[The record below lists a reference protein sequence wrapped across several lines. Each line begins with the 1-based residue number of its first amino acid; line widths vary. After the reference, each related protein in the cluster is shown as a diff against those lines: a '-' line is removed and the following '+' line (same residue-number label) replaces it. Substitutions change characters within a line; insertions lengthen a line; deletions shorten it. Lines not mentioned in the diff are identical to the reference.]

1 MKSRTGPVGVGIVGA
16 GNISNTYLENLNS
29 FPDTTVVAVADLFPE
44 AAQRQAEKFGV
55 GRSGTVESLLADDDI
70 DIVVNLTTPNA
81 HAEVASQA
89 VSAGKHVWN
98 EKPLT
103 VDRESAQALLKQAD
117 AAGVRVGCAP
127 DTFLGSGLQH
137 TRRLL
142 EQGIIGTPLT
152 ALVLLQSLGP
162 ESWHPNPAFFF
173 ASGGGPLFD
182 MGPYYLTT
190 MAQTFGPMDSLA
202 ATGSRARET
211 RVVGSGPRAGEEIT
225 VSVPTHVSVLAR
237 YQSGQSAVMIFSFD
251 SAIGRTVIEVNGS
264 GGTAVFPDPNT
275 FEGDVVLRRAQPN
288 QPPETLTGPPAVS
301 SRGTGVLE
309 MARAIR
315 EGRPHRASG
324 ELAFHVLD
332 TMISIEEAIT
342 AESFVSV
349 QSTFDL
355 QPPLPDDWDPFA
367 ATL

>member
-1 MKSRTGPVGVGIVGA
+1 MSRSGPVGVGIIGA
-16 GNISNTYLENLNS
+16 GNISKTYLENLAS
-29 FPDTTVVAVADLFPE
+29 FPDTRVVAVADLVPE
-44 AAQRQAEKFGV
+44 AAQRQAELFGL
-55 GRSGTVESLLADDDI
+55 RAAGTVEDLLADDDV
-70 DIVVNLTTPNA
+70 DIVVNLTIPNA
-81 HAEVASQA
+81 HAEVATQA
-89 VSAGKHVWN
+89 VRAGKHVWN

-103 VDRESAQALLKQAD
+103 VNRPSAQALLAEAE

-137 TRRLL
+137 TRRRI
-142 EQGIIGTPLT
+142 EEGVAGTPLT
-152 ALVLLQSLGP
+152 ALVLLQSMGP

-173 ASGGGPLFD
+173 TPGAGPLFD
-182 MGPYYLTT
+182 MGPYYLTAV
-190 MAQTFGPMDSLA
+190 AQIFGPVESLA

-211 RVVGSGPRAGEEIT
+211 RVVGSGPLAGQEIT

-251 SAIGRTVIEVNGS
+251 SAQGRTMIEVSGS
-264 GGTAVFPDPNT
+264 DGTVAFPDPNR
-275 FEGDVVLRRAQPN
+275 FDGDLGLKRPFADPEVLP
-288 QPPETLTGPPAVS
+288 GPAELS

-324 ELAFHVLD
+324 ELAYHVLD

-342 AESFVSV
+342 SSSFVTV
-349 QSTFDL
+349 QSTFER

>member
-1 MKSRTGPVGVGIVGA
+1 MTSRSGPLGVGIVGA
-16 GNISNTYLENLNS
+16 GTISDTYLENLTS
-29 FPDTTVVAVADLFPE
+29 FPDISVVAVADLIPE
-44 AAQRQAEKFGV
+44 AAQRKAEQFGV
-55 GRSGTVESLLADDDI
+55 RRFGTVEALLADDDI

-81 HAEVASQA
+81 HAEVAGAA

-103 VDRESAQALLKQAD
+103 VDRASAQALLEA
-117 AAGVRVGCAP
+117 AESAGVRVGCAP

-137 TRRLL
+137 TRRRI
-142 EQGIIGTPLT
+142 EAGVVGTPLT
-152 ALVLLQSLGP
+152 ALVLLQTMGP

-173 ASGGGPLFD
+173 APGAGPLFD
-182 MGPYYLTT
+182 MGPYYLTAV
-190 MAQTFGPMDSLA
+190 AQTFGPVESLA

-211 RVVGSGPRAGEEIT
+211 RVVGSGPLAGEQIT

-251 SAIGRTVIEVNGS
+251 SAQGRTMIEVNGS
-264 GGTAVFPDPNT
+264 DGTLTFPDPNR
-275 FEGDVVLRRAQPN
+275 FHGDLVLQGPRQEEPDV
-288 QPPETLTGPPAVS
+288 LTGPAEQS

-315 EGRPHRASG
+315 AGRAHRASG
-324 ELAFHVLD
+324 ELAYHVLD
-332 TMISIEEAIT
+332 TMISIEEAIGSS
-342 AESFVSV
+342 AFVPV
-349 QSTFDL
+349 QSTFVR
-355 QPPLPDDWDPFA
+355 QPPLPPDWDPHA